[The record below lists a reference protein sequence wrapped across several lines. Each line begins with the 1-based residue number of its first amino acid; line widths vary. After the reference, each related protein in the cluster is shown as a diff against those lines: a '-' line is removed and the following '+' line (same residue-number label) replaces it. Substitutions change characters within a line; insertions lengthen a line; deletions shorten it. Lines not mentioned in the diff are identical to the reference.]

1 MEQQLQEPRTNDCEG
16 PDCDCPDF
24 VKITMG
30 SNEVKLCGSVMPST
44 VCTVKNLVS
53 SNGLHAKFCSDNK
66 HTAKGINILATKS
79 PETKKREAKQVA
91 S

>member
-1 MEQQLQEPRTNDCEG
+1 MEQQLQESRTNDCEG

-24 VKITMG
+24 VKIRMG
-30 SNEVKLCGSVMPST
+30 RNEDKLCGNMIT
-44 VCTVKNLVS
+44 YNYRMS

-66 HTAKGINILATKS
+66 HTAKGINIWAFKF